1 LIGEQVM
8 SPITTAY
15 YGINAFSVQVRFQST
30 DFQTTST
37 SSTASIT
44 SPPKTLPATV
54 TVTTTGTPSSSGG
67 SLSTGGRAGISVGVV
82 IFVLGLALLGT
93 LLYLRRRRQR
103 VPMASRIDDAIAK
116 PELEAGGVP
125 QEAPAPFPY
134 QQPNA
139 MEPVLPSMPHL
150 AHQPYMGSQYA
161 PATAEMSAMQYAP
174 AVMEMS
180 AALHQDAS
188 ELSGNVPED
197 R

>member
-1 LIGEQVM
+1 M
-8 SPITTAY
+8 SPISTAY

-30 DFQTTST
+30 DFQPT
-37 SSTASIT
+37 STASIT

-67 SLSTGGRAGISVGVV
+67 SLSAGARAGVSVGVV
-82 IFVLGLALLGT
+82 IFVLGLALLGA

-103 VPMASRIDDAIAK
+103 VLMKSTESRMDAYDTTGK
-116 PELEAGGVP
+116 PELEAGGVLR
-125 QEAPAPFPY
+125 EAPAPFPY

-139 MEPVLPSMPHL
+139 MEPVSSSMPNL
-150 AHQPYMGSQYA
+150 ANQPYMGSQYA
-161 PATAEMSAMQYAP
+161 PATAEMSAVQYAP
-174 AVMEMS
+174 VAVEMS

-188 ELSGNVPED
+188 ELSASVPED

>member
-1 LIGEQVM
+1 M

-44 SPPKTLPATV
+44 SPPTTLPATV
-54 TVTTTGTPSSSGG
+54 TVTTTGTPR
-67 SLSTGGRAGISVGVV
+67 GRAGISIGVV
-82 IFVLGLALLGT
+82 IFVLGLGLLGA

-103 VPMASRIDDAIAK
+103 VPMASRMDDATAK

-139 MEPVLPSMPHL
+139 MEPVLPSIPNL
-150 AHQPYMGSQYA
+150 ANQPYMGSQYA
-161 PATAEMSAMQYAP
+161 PATAEMSAVQHAP
-174 AVMEMS
+174 LAVEMS
-180 AALHQDAS
+180 AVLHQDAS